1 MSQGSCVPMGNSRS
15 KKNYTFQE
23 KMRIQK
29 NKKKNGFQSSV
40 LGSLTASEPTQKS
53 QLSQDQLLLVVGSQA
68 IVWSTPSQVWK
79 LELWIAW
86 RLMLLITDFF
96 SRLAVSMPAHMGDA
110 PFQALSMLRLK
121 FKSRRLL
128 FKFKI
133 LQEQLK
139 IRVSSNVSWW
149 LSVKNFFP
157 HELHTNLLTTLC
169 ALIRKFWRNLA
180 NSGMFGSFLME
191 IIENHVFESR

>member
-1 MSQGSCVPMGNSRS
+1 MS
-15 KKNYTFQE
+15 KKWVKVHAFRWEIVEARKITHF
-23 KMRIQK
+23 
-29 NKKKNGFQSSV
+29 KKKWESRRIKRRMAF
-40 LGSLTASEPTQKS
+40 SLQCWVHWLPVNRHKKASCRKITSK
-53 QLSQDQLLLVVGSQA
+53 LLLVVGSQA

-96 SRLAVSMPAHMGDA
+96 SRLAVSMPAHMGDT

-121 FKSRRLL
+121 FKSRCLL
-128 FKFKI
+128 FEFKI

-157 HELHTNLLTTLC
+157 
-169 ALIRKFWRNLA
+169 
-180 NSGMFGSFLME
+180 MSF
-191 IIENHVFESR
+191 IQIY